1 MLSNKII
8 NNERN
13 QWRNMKSINNINN
26 HSAESEIINNGRKLK
41 AKANIEMASCQ
52 CQLMAI
58 IIMLAWRKW
67 HGANVM

>member
-1 MLSNKII
+1 
-8 NNERN
+8 
-13 QWRNMKSINNINN
+13 MKSINNINN